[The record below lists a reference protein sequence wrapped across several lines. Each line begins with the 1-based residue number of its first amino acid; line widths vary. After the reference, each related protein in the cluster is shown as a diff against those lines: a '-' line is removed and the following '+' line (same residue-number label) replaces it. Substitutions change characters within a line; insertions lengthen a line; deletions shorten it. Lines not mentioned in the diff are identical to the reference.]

1 VGKLAGGPEVLRIL
15 TELAFALDA
24 HDIPVNYQRRR
35 DLAAGTTLIDD
46 ATWARVIREAG
57 MRLPL
62 IAYARRHLYELLTGC
77 SLQTAPPPYRV
88 TSTDSQA
95 RYDDF
100 VIGMPAPLATALNE
114 HARRQ
119 LDIWGIGDE
128 PLQWQPPASWVTATT
143 WPGADPAATDPAPIH
158 HRLLRDHATP
168 GQIAAGLGI
177 SPGHLRQVLRRQ
189 PLPRPRRPVRYTL
202 IPTAAPAS
210 PPPGQQPG
218 VIYLDP
224 ARLRE
229 EYLTWRRS
237 LNDIAAQ
244 IGCPLQTLNRFA
256 RDHGIPV
263 RPRGAQVAITSRA
276 APGRHPRDLPE
287 PLRHVL
293 TGRNARQ
300 SLHRLLAITGYAST
314 HQAARELGIWPSTL
328 YEQLARMEHACGG
341 PVIRR
346 SPRPKGPGALT
357 PLGQLLC
364 QQASD
369 YLGLKAGPYVQLR
382 LRPP

>member
-1 VGKLAGGPEVLRIL
+1 
-15 TELAFALDA
+15 
-24 HDIPVNYQRRR
+24 
-35 DLAAGTTLIDD
+35 
-46 ATWARVIREAG
+46 
-57 MRLPL
+57 
-62 IAYARRHLYELLTGC
+62 
-77 SLQTAPPPYRV
+77 
-88 TSTDSQA
+88 
-95 RYDDF
+95 
-100 VIGMPAPLATALNE
+100 
-114 HARRQ
+114 
-119 LDIWGIGDE
+119 
-128 PLQWQPPASWVTATT
+128 
-143 WPGADPAATDPAPIH
+143 
-158 HRLLRDHATP
+158 
-168 GQIAAGLGI
+168 
-177 SPGHLRQVLRRQ
+177 VLRRQ